1 MKSPLLAFALF
12 ALTSAL
18 TLRSADAPTPPAA
31 PDPAARQAAAQKL
44 IDGLKPQHG
53 EITLRGGVA
62 KIKLPEG
69 FSYLDAKDSE
79 TVLGKIWGNPN
90 TSGTLGMITPKTFNP
105 LADESWAVV
114 LTFTEDGYV
123 KDDDAAKID
132 YTALL
137 KQMQEGTAEANKERE
152 KAGYPAIELVGW
164 AAAPRYDAATH
175 KMYWAKEIK
184 FGDSAEHTLNY
195 NIRMLG
201 RRGVLVVN
209 AVAGMSQLK
218 QVEAATPQ
226 LLAMV
231 DFQDGH
237 RYTDFT
243 EKTDKVATY
252 GLAALVAGGVA
263 AKAGFFKVIWIG
275 LLAMKKF
282 VIIALVAVA
291 GFVKK
296 IFAGRKEAAQLRS
309 AETESTLRTPPPS

>member
-1 MKSPLLAFALF
+1 MKTSPLLLALF
-12 ALTSAL
+12 ALVT
-18 TLRSADAPTPPAA
+18 TLPLQAADAPSPSTA
-31 PDPAARQAAAQKL
+31 PDATARQAAAQKI

-69 FSYLDAKDSE
+69 FNYLDAQDTE
-79 TVLGKIWGNPN
+79 AVLGKLWGNPN
-90 TSGTLGMITPKTFNP
+90 TSGTLGMITPKGFNP

-114 LTFTEDGYV
+114 LTFVEDGYV

-132 YTALL
+132 YSALL
-137 KQMQEGTAEANKERE
+137 KQMQEGTAEANKERQ
-152 KAGYPAIELVGW
+152 KAGYPPVELVGW

-218 QVEAATPQ
+218 QVEAATPA

-263 AKAGFFKVIWIG
+263 AKAGFFKVIWLGI
-275 LLAMKKF
+275 LAMKKF
-282 VIIALVAVA
+282 VIFGLIAVA

-296 IFAGRKEAAQLRS
+296 LFANRREAAQLRS
-309 AETESTLRTPPPS
+309 GETDSTLRQPPSS

>member
-1 MKSPLLAFALF
+1 MKPPF
-12 ALTSAL
+12 L
-18 TLRSADAPTPPAA
+18 TLAWLALCAQVPLHAAENPAPPAA

-53 EITLRGGVA
+53 EITLRGGIA
-62 KIKLPEG
+62 KIKLPET
-69 FSYLDAKDSE
+69 FSYLDPKDSE
-79 TVLGKIWGNPN
+79 TVLGKIWGNPH
-90 TSGTLGMITPKTFNP
+90 TDGTLGMITPKDFNP

-132 YTALL
+132 YAALL

-152 KAGYPAIELVGW
+152 KAGYPSIQLIGW

-263 AKAGFFKVIWIG
+263 AKAGFFKVIWLGI
-275 LLAMKKF
+275 LAMKKF
-282 VIIALVAVA
+282 VIFGIVAVA

-296 IFAGRKEAAQLRS
+296 LFTGRRESAQLRG
-309 AETESTLRTPPPS
+309 AETDSTLRQPPAG